1 MATQAYKATAEIL
14 SAYDDE
20 IIGTAAGFI
29 EIDRCP
35 ECGHTT
41 VTAAFY
47 GHTAEAA
54 GTAHRVKEIYDLVE
68 EATHRAAI
76 ETAGGSGIQLGFIY
90 LEEEIPG
97 ARPGIVS
104 EICDAA

>member
-1 MATQAYKATAEIL
+1 MAIAAYKATAEIL

-20 IIGTAAGFI
+20 MVRKANGII

-54 GTAHRVKEIYDLVE
+54 GTAHRVKEIYELVE
-68 EATHRAAI
+68 EATHKAAI
-76 ETAGGSGIQLGFIY
+76 GTAGGSGIQLGFIY

-104 EICDAA
+104 EICSAA